1 MSDAQDKTDAGRKII
16 GLKYELGESL
26 PQVIVKANGKAV
38 EDILRKRNL
47 VTGPPVV
54 KDQAL
59 LEQLYKLP
67 MDAEIGPEL
76 FHLVASLL
84 AHVFAVEAKLKGGQA

>member
-1 MSDAQDKTDAGRKII
+1 MNDAREKTDAAKKII
-16 GLKYELGESL
+16 GLKYELDEGL
-26 PQVIVKANGKAV
+26 PQVIVKGSGKTV
-38 EDILRKRNL
+38 DDILRKRNL
-47 VTGPPVV
+47 ITGPPVV

-67 MDAEIGPEL
+67 MDAQIGPEL

-84 AHVFAVEAKLKGGQA
+84 AHVFAVEAKIKGGEA

>member
-1 MSDAQDKTDAGRKII
+1 MSDAREKTEDKRII
-16 GLKYELGESL
+16 GLKYELGEGL

-38 EDILRKRNL
+38 DDILRKRNL

-67 MDAEIGPEL
+67 MDAQIGPEL

-84 AHVFAVEAKLKGGQA
+84 AHVFAVEAKLKRGEA